1 MGYIENELR
10 KLIIKRYG
18 SLKSFS
24 DITEIP
30 YTTLASIFQRGIS
43 NAKVT
48 NITKITDELD
58 IDTNQLVSGKIV
70 PIYHS
75 EPSNDKQKEILGLGD
90 TFDTIAAHFD
100 GNEYTEDEL
109 EEIRQFAEFVKSKR
123 KDTDDHLQVNAAHE
137 RTDIEVTDEMR
148 KHDEEL
154 MDDDNF

>member
-24 DITEIP
+24 DITKIP

-100 GNEYTEDEL
+100 GDEYTENEL

-123 KDTDDHLQVNAAHE
+123 KDAADHLQVNAAHE
-137 RTDIEVTDEMR
+137 RTDIDIPEGTDTSE
-148 KHDEEL
+148 DDI
-154 MDDDNF
+154 MDDNNF

>member
-1 MGYIENELR
+1 MGYIEDELR

-24 DITEIP
+24 DITKIP

-75 EPSNDKQKEILGLGD
+75 EPSREKQKEIFGLGD
-90 TFDTIAAHFD
+90 ASNTIAAHFD
-100 GNEYTEDEL
+100 GDKFTDEEL
-109 EEIRQFAEFVKSKR
+109 EQIRQFAEFVKSKR
-123 KDTDDHLQVNAAHE
+123 TEKN
-137 RTDIEVTDEMR
+137 
-148 KHDEEL
+148 
-154 MDDDNF
+154 